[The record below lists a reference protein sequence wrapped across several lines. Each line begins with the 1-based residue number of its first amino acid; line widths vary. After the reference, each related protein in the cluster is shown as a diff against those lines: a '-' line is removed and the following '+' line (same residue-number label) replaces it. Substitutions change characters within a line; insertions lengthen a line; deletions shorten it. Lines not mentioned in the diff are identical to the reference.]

1 MYPAPFEYT
10 AVRSVDEALA
20 VLENEE
26 DAKLL
31 AGGHSLIPLMKL
43 RLATPS
49 RLVDIGG
56 LKELSYIKVEGD
68 EMVIGALTR
77 HRDLESS
84 ELVGEELPVLCA
96 VARSIGD
103 PSVRHRGTIGGSV
116 AHGDGASDLPA
127 ALLALD
133 AKFVAVGT
141 QGERVLSAEDFF
153 QGFLE
158 TALLSTEV
166 LREIRIPRGQRDYGY
181 EKFTRRAQDWA
192 IVGVVAVRNGTAKVA
207 YVNMAA
213 TPVRATEVEARL
225 RAGASIEEASSHAA
239 DRLNPPSDLHGS
251 SEYRAHLAAV
261 LTKRA
266 LISLGG

>member
-10 AVRSVDEALA
+10 AARSLDEAFE
-20 VLENEE
+20 VLESDEE
-26 DAKLL
+26 AKLL

-56 LKELSYIKVEGD
+56 LKDLSYIRVEGG
-68 EMVIGALTR
+68 EMAIGALTR
-77 HRDLESS
+77 HYDLETS
-84 ELVGEELPVLCA
+84 EILHEELPVLAA

-133 AKFVAVGT
+133 AKFVAVGR
-141 QGERVLSAEDFF
+141 QGERVLPAGEFF
-153 QGFLE
+153 KGFLE
-158 TALLSTEV
+158 TALLPTEV
-166 LREIRIPRGQRDYGY
+166 LREIRVPLGAKDFGY

-192 IVGVVAVRNGTAKVA
+192 IVGVVAVRNGTPKVA

-213 TPVRATEVEARL
+213 TPVRATAVEASLGR
-225 RAGASIEEASSHAA
+225 GDSVEQASSHAA
-239 DRLNPPSDLHGS
+239 DNLTPPSDLHGS

-266 LISLGG
+266 LIALGT